1 MERAFVSWLLFA
13 GRLLTRVLVVYIL
26 VEARRQCETA
36 RAERIW
42 EVLSNVY
49 AAHHGLSELHD
60 DRRKS
65 YAVELMIVAWRA
77 RERYL
82 TERQQGISRL
92 PQKPAFLVGL
102 ESRLSECSQ
111 VGNSD
116 GPSKRK
122 LGEADTFSPTPAKR
136 LVPAAGM
143 PDGEWPAES
152 GALTQADLDAIADF
166 DFDAIDWAFW
176 EEIQ

>member
-1 MERAFVSWLLFA
+1 M
-13 GRLLTRVLVVYIL
+13 
-26 VEARRQCETA
+26 
-36 RAERIW
+36 IW
-42 EVLSNVY
+42 KVLSNVY

-77 RERYL
+77 RERFL
-82 TERQQGISRL
+82 TERQQVMSRL
-92 PQKPAFLVGL
+92 PQKPAFLAGL
-102 ESRLSECSQ
+102 ESRISELSQ

-122 LGEADTFSPTPAKR
+122 LGEADISSLTPAKR

-143 PDGEWPAES
+143 QDGDWPAES
-152 GALTQADLDAIADF
+152 EALT
-166 DFDAIDWAFW
+166 
-176 EEIQ
+176 